1 MQSYVGGKRM
11 DARFY
16 NSDDIDIERLALDL
30 VKAYQAQGYNAQ
42 NIGDQGQMLVQLK
55 KGGDFEAILGMQ
67 AALSLSIQRTSGGV
81 LAMIGKQRWIDKAAV
96 GAIGIA
102 GIAFLWPLAVTAG
115 VGAFRQASLANQAL
129 NMVDGLVR
137 QQRPG
142 IVGGTIPSNLLPQ
155 VQQQWLPLPAPS
167 TPTYTPSQPVS
178 SEPMYVPS
186 PPPRIVNALPS
197 PAPVSSPYRCTHCNT
212 PYERGDTFCTG
223 CGRPLTAAKVYCPN
237 CNNELKSGVSFC
249 PRCGTTTFSVV
260 SNAQNAQPAPRP
272 APTTVQPTITYV
284 PSTPQPPVQTPPAQP
299 VQSTPVYTPPPQP
312 VKPET
317 PVYTPP
323 PQPVKPETPVYTP
336 PPVPPKPVQPVYT
349 PPTPRKPEQPP
360 TPQVYYV
367 PSQSTQSDS
376 NAPTISDTPVSAA
389 KPAEPYYVPP
399 VTQEP
404 AIKPQPKVTIVPG
417 TPKQEPP
424 PPQKPRPQ
432 KQYYIPSKQ
441 AQPTANQPA
450 SPDTV
455 SPSQIPPTIQ
465 AKPAVAQP
473 EAVGTG
479 LAPVHASTDIP
490 WGSLIF
496 SDGQEVQLK
505 GESASVGRYDHDMGG
520 LQPEVDLGKMPGADT
535 VSRLHA
541 TLEHIGSSYMVTDL
555 NSTNATRIN
564 GKRVEPDKP
573 TAINDGDTLQF
584 GKITSTFKKV

>member
-1 MQSYVGGKRM
+1 M

-42 NIGDQGQMLVQLK
+42 NIGDQDQMLVQLK

-96 GAIGIA
+96 GAIGLA

-155 VQQQWLPLPAPS
+155 VHQQWLPLPPPS
-167 TPTYTPSQPVS
+167 TPTYAPSQSAPP
-178 SEPMYVPS
+178 EPMYVPS
-186 PPPRIVNALPS
+186 SPPRIVNALPS
-197 PAPVSSPYRCTHCNT
+197 PAPVSSPYHCSHCNT
-212 PYERGDTFCTG
+212 PYEQGDTFCTG

-237 CNNELKSGVSFC
+237 CNNELKPGISFC
-249 PRCGTTTFSVV
+249 PRCGTTTFSAV

-272 APTTVQPTITYV
+272 APTPAQTTITYI
-284 PSTPQPPVQTPPAQP
+284 PSTPQTPVQPAQP
-299 VQSTPVYTPPPQP
+299 VQA
-312 VKPET
+312 T

-336 PPVPPKPVQPVYT
+336 PPVPSKPVQPVYI
-349 PPTPRKPEQPP
+349 PPTPQKPEQPP
-360 TPQVYYV
+360 APQVYYV
-367 PSQSTQSDS
+367 PSQSAQSDH
-376 NAPTISDTPVSAA
+376 NAPTIADTPASAS

-404 AIKPQPKVTIVPG
+404 PVKPQPKVTIVPG

-441 AQPTANQPA
+441 AQPTTNQPA

-455 SPSQIPPTIQ
+455 AVSQIPPTIP
-465 AKPAVAQP
+465 AKPVAAQP

-479 LAPVHASTDIP
+479 QGQALSPQAPVHAPADTP

-496 SDGQEVQLK
+496 SDGQEMQLK
-505 GESASVGRYDHDMGG
+505 SESVSVGRYDNDMGG

-541 TLEHIGSSYMVTDL
+541 ALEHSGNSYTVTDL

-573 TAINDGDTLQF
+573 TAIDDGDTLEF
-584 GKITSTFKKV
+584 GKITSTFKKA

>member
-1 MQSYVGGKRM
+1 M

-30 VKAYQAQGYNAQ
+30 VKAYQVQGYSAQ
-42 NIGDQGQMLVQLK
+42 NIGDQDQMLVQLK

-96 GAIGIA
+96 GAIGLA

-155 VQQQWLPLPAPS
+155 VQQQWLPLPPPS
-167 TPTYTPSQPVS
+167 TPAYVPSQPAL
-178 SEPMYVPS
+178 SEPMYVP
-186 PPPRIVNALPS
+186 PPPSSPRIVNALP
-197 PAPVSSPYRCTHCNT
+197 PPVSSPYRCSRCNT
-212 PYERGDTFCTG
+212 PYEQGDTFCTG

-237 CNNELKSGVSFC
+237 CNNELKPGISFC
-249 PRCGTTTFSVV
+249 PRCGTTTFSAV
-260 SNAQNAQPAPRP
+260 SNVQNAQPVPRP
-272 APTTVQPTITYV
+272 APTPVQPTVTYV
-284 PSTPQPPVQTPPAQP
+284 PSSPQPPVPPAQP
-299 VQSTPVYTPPPQP
+299 VQSMPVYTPPPQP
-312 VKPET
+312 AKPET

-323 PQPVKPETPVYTP
+323 PA
-336 PPVPPKPVQPVYT
+336 PPKPVQPVYI
-349 PPTPRKPEQPP
+349 PPTPQKPEQPP

-367 PSQSTQSDS
+367 PSQSTQSDH
-376 NAPTISDTPVSAA
+376 NAPTVSDTSASA
-389 KPAEPYYVPP
+389 SKPAEPYYVPP

-404 AIKPQPKVTIVPG
+404 PVKPQPKVTIVPS

-450 SPDTV
+450 PPDTV
-455 SPSQIPPTIQ
+455 AVSQIPATIS
-465 AKPAVAQP
+465 AKPVTAQP
-473 EAVGTG
+473 EAGSAQGTI
-479 LAPVHASTDIP
+479 PTDTP

-496 SDGQEVQLK
+496 SEGQEMQLK
-505 GESASVGRYDHDMGG
+505 SESVSVGRYDHDMGG
-520 LQPEVDLGKMPGADT
+520 LQPEVDLGQMPGADT

-541 TLEHIGSSYMVTDL
+541 ALEHSGDSYTVTDL

-584 GKITSTFKKV
+584 GKITSTFKKT

>member
-1 MQSYVGGKRM
+1 M

-30 VKAYQAQGYNAQ
+30 VKAYQAQGYSAQ
-42 NIGDQGQMLVQLK
+42 NIGDQNQMLVQLK

-67 AALSLSIQRTSGGV
+67 AALSLSIQRTAGGV
-81 LAMIGKQRWIDKAAV
+81 LAMIGKQRWLDKAAV

-142 IVGGTIPSNLLPQ
+142 IVGGNIPSNLIPQ
-155 VQQQWLPLPAPS
+155 VQQQWLPLPP
-167 TPTYTPSQPVS
+167 PPQPVPA
-178 SEPMYVPS
+178 EPMYL
-186 PPPRIVNALPS
+186 PPPARVVSSLPA
-197 PAPVSSPYRCTHCNT
+197 PAPVSSPYRCANCNT

-223 CGRPLTAAKVYCPN
+223 CGRPLVTAKVYCSN
-237 CNNELKSGVSFC
+237 CNNELKAGTAFC
-249 PRCGTTTFSVV
+249 PRCGATTFSAI
-260 SNAQNAQPAPRP
+260 SQAQNAQPASRP
-272 APTTVQPTITYV
+272 APTPVQPTITYV
-284 PSTPQPPVQTPPAQP
+284 PPTPQPPAYTPPPQP
-299 VQSTPVYTPPPQP
+299 VQATPVYTPPPQP

-317 PVYTPP
+317 PVYIPP

-336 PPVPPKPVQPVYT
+336 PPAPPKPVQPAYV
-349 PPTPRKPEQPP
+349 PPTPQKPEQPP
-360 TPQVYYV
+360 APQVYYI
-367 PSQSTQSDS
+367 PSQPAQSDHD
-376 NAPTISDTPVSAA
+376 APTISDKSAPA
-389 KPAEPYYVPP
+389 SKPAEPYYVPP

-404 AIKPQPKVTIVPG
+404 AVKPQPKVTIVPG

-441 AQPTANQPA
+441 AQPTANQSAPADADLSSQTPAAVPAQPGTGA
-450 SPDTV
+450 SP
-455 SPSQIPPTIQ
+455 
-465 AKPAVAQP
+465 
-473 EAVGTG
+473 
-479 LAPVHASTDIP
+479 ASTDVV
-490 WGSLIF
+490 WGSLVF
-496 SDGQEVQLK
+496 SDGEEMQLR
-505 GESASVGRYDHDMGG
+505 GESVSVGRYDHDMGG
-520 LQPEVDLGKMPGADT
+520 LRPEVDLGKMPGADT

-541 TLEHIGSSYMVTDL
+541 TLEHVGSSYTLTDL

-564 GKRVEPDKP
+564 GKRLEPDKP
-573 TAINDGDTLQF
+573 TAIDEGDTLQF

>member
-1 MQSYVGGKRM
+1 M

-42 NIGDQGQMLVQLK
+42 NIGDQNQMLVQLK

-67 AALSLSIQRTSGGV
+67 AALSLSIQRTAGGV

-96 GAIGIA
+96 GAIGIV
-102 GIAFLWPLAVTAG
+102 GITFLWPLAVTAG

-142 IVGGTIPSNLLPQ
+142 IVGGSIPSNLLPQ
-155 VQQQWLPLPAPS
+155 VHQQWLPLPAPS
-167 TPTYTPSQPVS
+167 TPTYAPSQPVS
-178 SEPMYVPS
+178 PEPMYVPPS
-186 PPPRIVNALPS
+186 PARVVAALPS
-197 PAPVSSPYRCTHCNT
+197 PAPVSSPYRCSNCNT

-223 CGRPLTAAKVYCPN
+223 CGRPLTAAKVYCSN
-237 CNNELKSGVSFC
+237 CNSELKSGVSFC

-272 APTTVQPTITYV
+272 APTPVQPTITYV
-284 PSTPQPPVQTPPAQP
+284 PSMPQPPVHTPPAQS

-323 PQPVKPETPVYTP
+323 PAPL
-336 PPVPPKPVQPVYT
+336 KPVQPVYT
-349 PPTPRKPEQPP
+349 PPTPKKPEQPP

-367 PSQSTQSDS
+367 PSQPTQLDH
-376 NAPTISDTPVSAA
+376 NAPTIYDTPASPS
-389 KPAEPYYVPP
+389 KPEEPYYVPP
-399 VTQEP
+399 ATQEP

-417 TPKQEPP
+417 TPMQEPP

-432 KQYYIPSKQ
+432 KQYYIPSNQ

-450 SPDTV
+450 PPDTT
-455 SPSQIPPTIQ
+455 SSSQIPATVA
-465 AKPAVAQP
+465 AKPVVAQP
-473 EAVGTG
+473 GTSS
-479 LAPVHASTDIP
+479 ASTDTP
-490 WGSLIF
+490 WGLLIF
-496 SDGQEVQLK
+496 SDGQEVQLN
-505 GESASVGRYDHDMGG
+505 GESASVGRSDHDLGG
-520 LQPEVDLGKMPGADT
+520 LQPEVDLGNMPGADT

-541 TLEHIGSSYMVTDL
+541 ALEHIGSSYTVTDL

-564 GKRVEPDKP
+564 GKRLEPDKP

-584 GKITSTFKKV
+584 GKITSTFKTT